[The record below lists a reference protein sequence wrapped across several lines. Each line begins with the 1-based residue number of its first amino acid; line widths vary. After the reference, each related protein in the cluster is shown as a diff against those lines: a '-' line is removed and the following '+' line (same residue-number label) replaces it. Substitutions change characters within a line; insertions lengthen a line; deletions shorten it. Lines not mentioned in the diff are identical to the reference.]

1 MIVRLYTFEAQGRA
15 GDDLGFAR
23 CANPLFRSNTVRAEK
38 SMSFDEPQPNA
49 AEATANSEKLSLP
62 DRIFDLCRRGALPA
76 QFRVNDVR
84 QALGNEYAETYIR
97 RALGLYSEK
106 PGNYTYRWNKPRFR
120 KVRHGVYELVS

>member
-1 MIVRLYTFEAQGRA
+1 LAAQGEHTSEFQS
-15 GDDLGFAR
+15 DLFENR
-23 CANPLFRSNTVRAEK
+23 M
-38 SMSFDEPQPNA
+38 SMSSTETTGNA
-49 AEATANSEKLSLP
+49 REGAVNSESMSLP
-62 DRIFDLCRRGALPA
+62 DRIYDLCQRGMLPA

-84 QALGNEYAETYIR
+84 QVLGDTYAETYIR

>member
-1 MIVRLYTFEAQGRA
+1 MSTPFT
-15 GDDLGFAR
+15 DLSPGTAAR
-23 CANPLFRSNTVRAEK
+23 TSAK
-38 SMSFDEPQPNA
+38 SESM
-49 AEATANSEKLSLP
+49 SLP
-62 DRIFDLCRRGALPA
+62 DRILDLCQQGVLPA

-84 QALGNEYAETYIR
+84 QVLGDTYAETYIR